1 MKLEF
6 YVKDVVHGTTTGFW
20 KVRLD
25 IPGVDWVKL
34 SNESSVTIISPI
46 DKPPRDYSPTVEI
59 EMYERGHI
67 FRLCDRIG
75 ELLCKM

>member
-6 YVKDVVHGTTTGFW
+6 YVLDVGHGTTTGFW
-20 KVRLD
+20 KIRLD

-34 SNESSVTIISPI
+34 SNESSATIISPI
-46 DKPPRDYSPTVEI
+46 ARPPRDYSPLIPI

-75 ELLCKM
+75 EILCTM